1 MKLITETE
9 EEFIQRAREA
19 KRKGICIFRD
29 DANRE
34 MILDIIDDYL
44 DLVDAINSTNAVTS

>member
-9 EEFIQRAREA
+9 EEFIQRVREA

-44 DLVDAINSTNAVTS
+44 DLVDAINSTNAVTP